1 MQCAYKIMEC
11 CELCPRMCRIN
22 RLKDEKGF
30 CGTGLKSVVSSACP
44 HFGEE
49 SVLVG
54 NGGSGTIFFS
64 GCNLGCVFCQNYD
77 ISQLHYGKEIEID
90 DLVSMMLQLQNRGCI
105 NINLVTPTHVV
116 PHIIESVHY
125 ARTKGLIVPT
135 VYNCGGYESVETL
148 KLLEGIIDIY
158 MPDTKYMNPTSSK
171 RYTLAENYPDVMKQ
185 ALLEMHKQVGD
196 LEIRDGHATRG
207 LLVRHLI
214 MPNRVAESKDII
226 DFLAHKISKN
236 TFINIME
243 QYRSVFKANRFPEI
257 NRRITLKEYQEVTLY
272 AKELGLRLAD

>member
-1 MQCAYKIMEC
+1 MES

-30 CGTGLKSVVSSACP
+30 CGTGLKAIVSSASP

-49 SVLVG
+49 SVLIG

-77 ISQLHYGKEIEID
+77 ISQLHYGKEVEID
-90 DLVSMMLQLQNRGCI
+90 DIVIMMLQLQNRGCT

-125 ARTKGLIVPT
+125 ARTSGLTVPV
-135 VYNCGGYESVETL
+135 VYNCGGYESVKSL

-158 MPDTKYMNPTSSK
+158 MPDAKYMNPASSK
-171 RYTLAENYPDVMKQ
+171 RYSLAENYPDVMKN

-196 LEIRDGHATRG
+196 LEVRDGLATRG

-243 QYRSVFKANRFPEI
+243 QYRPVFKANRFPEI
-257 NRRITLKEYQEVTLY
+257 NRRITLKEYQEVVRY
-272 AKELGLRLAD
+272 AKEMGLRLAD